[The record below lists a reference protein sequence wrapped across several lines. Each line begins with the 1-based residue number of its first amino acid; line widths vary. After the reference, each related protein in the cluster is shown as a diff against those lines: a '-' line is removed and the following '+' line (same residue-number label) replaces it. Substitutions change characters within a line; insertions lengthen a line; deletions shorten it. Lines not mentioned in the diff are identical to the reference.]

1 MYYFYMDD
9 KKTMTLN
16 LTAREMEILEELSSR
31 KEMTKTAV
39 LKHAL
44 RLYQMVDAKLAEGSK
59 LFLEDEKANKKAE
72 LMVI

>member
-1 MYYFYMDD
+1 MDD

-16 LTAREMEILEELSSR
+16 LTAREMEALEELSTR
-31 KEMTKTAV
+31 KAMTKTAV

-44 RLYQMVDAKLAEGSK
+44 RLYQMVDAKLGEGSK

-72 LMVI
+72 LMVL